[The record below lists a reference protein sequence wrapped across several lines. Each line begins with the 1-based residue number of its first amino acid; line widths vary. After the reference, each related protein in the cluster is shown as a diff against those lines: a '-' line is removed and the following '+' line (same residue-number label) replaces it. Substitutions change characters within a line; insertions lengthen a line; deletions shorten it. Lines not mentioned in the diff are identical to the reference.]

1 MVHYLFL
8 TSKEKKS
15 HSRRGLADEI
25 VAATGAGAFGTGAC
39 CTSQEPPR
47 APVSASA
54 QQQMLPTLVPTHE
67 SRLANSTTG
76 SGARASAVTIGAV
89 PVDQL
94 TIHGRY
100 V

>member
-1 MVHYLFL
+1 M
-8 TSKEKKS
+8 S
-15 HSRRGLADEI
+15 
-25 VAATGAGAFGTGAC
+25 ATNVW
-39 CTSQEPPR
+39 S